1 MRPIPGGS
9 LDRFTAAVA
18 VIAARPVTRQEIV
31 EATGSKYE
39 TVSAWVQLLVDRKL
53 VREDGEVKPPH
64 GGDPAKR
71 FAWAGGA

>member
-1 MRPIPGGS
+1 MRAIPGGS

-18 VIAARPVTRQEIV
+18 VIVARPVTRVELA

-39 TVSAWVQLLVDRKL
+39 TVSAWVDLLVSKKL
-53 VREDGEVKPPH
+53 VRVDGEVKPPR

-71 FAWAGGA
+71 FCWVGAA